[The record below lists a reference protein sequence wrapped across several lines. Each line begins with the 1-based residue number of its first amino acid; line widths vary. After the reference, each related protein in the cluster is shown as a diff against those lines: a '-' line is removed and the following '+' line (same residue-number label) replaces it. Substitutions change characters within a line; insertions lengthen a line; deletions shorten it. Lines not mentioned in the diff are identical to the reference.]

1 MWGRSEVYLCRVR
14 AFHVAVKMLRTKAA
28 QRPTAQQVQHFRDEI
43 AIMRRLL
50 HPHIC
55 LYMACSL
62 NPDALMIV
70 TEYVPRGDLCALL
83 ASAEPLSLCLRV
95 KMATDAALGMS
106 WLHESRPR
114 VLHRDLKSKN
124 LLVDHMY
131 RVKVADF
138 GLSQILPDGVMGH
151 DDKQMR
157 GTPLWNAPEVL
168 DRGAFTE
175 RADIY
180 SFAICVWECLTRSQ
194 PFASYNVQ
202 SLDEL
207 RNIVCVRHLR
217 PLLPPDTLPLLVE
230 LLGVCWHADPQ
241 QRPAFTA
248 IVPQLERVI
257 VGSAVR
263 DPFLADLWHR
273 SFGATDPVPWSRFLP
288 TFLQQLQ
295 ISDDVVRALCNESDP
310 QHAAVP
316 APARA
321 TVKCLRRLLCGPVL
335 GSVTVGARIDASSRA
350 SRPLV
355 ASNSGG
361 GDVGDVVWLER
372 YGASLDMF
380 APLPGD
386 RVNAAQL
393 LDELA
398 HICDS
403 RWFHGHM
410 SREDAHARLQAAP
423 IGTYLLRCSSAS
435 ASAAVSWAI
444 SYVRRA
450 SSGALSVAHRRIRRT
465 EHGFELEAPQ
475 SASNQARDMRR
486 TFSFTTEEAPH
497 EAESIPTNVSEQV
510 GAHPS
515 LVHLVTAASAA
526 LGLQFACPGSPFDA
540 LFDSASARDLG
551 YVDSAEAANDQ

>member
-1 MWGRSEVYLCRVR
+1 MGERSEVYLCRVR

-217 PLLPPDTLPLLVE
+217 PLLPPDALPLLVE

-273 SFGATDPVPWSRFLP
+273 SFGATDPVPWSRF
-288 TFLQQLQ
+288 
-295 ISDDVVRALCNESDP
+295 SADVSAAAADQRRRGARALQRKRP
-310 QHAAVP
+310 AARRGAGAGARHRQVP
-316 APARA
+316 EAPAVRPGARLGDGRRA
-321 TVKCLRRLLCGPVL
+321 HRRVVARQPPACREQQRRRRRRRRLARALRRL
-335 GSVTVGARIDASSRA
+335 ARHVCAA
-350 SRPLV
+350 AGRP
-355 ASNSGG
+355 
-361 GDVGDVVWLER
+361 R
-372 YGASLDMF
+372 
-380 APLPGD
+380 
-386 RVNAAQL
+386 Q
-393 LDELA
+393 
-398 HICDS
+398 
-403 RWFHGHM
+403 
-410 SREDAHARLQAAP
+410 
-423 IGTYLLRCSSAS
+423 
-435 ASAAVSWAI
+435 
-444 SYVRRA
+444 RRA
-450 SSGALSVAHRRIRRT
+450 AARR
-465 EHGFELEAPQ
+465 A
-475 SASNQARDMRR
+475 
-486 TFSFTTEEAPH
+486 
-497 EAESIPTNVSEQV
+497 
-510 GAHPS
+510 GAH
-515 LVHLVTAASAA
+515 L
-526 LGLQFACPGSPFDA
+526 
-540 LFDSASARDLG
+540 
-551 YVDSAEAANDQ
+551 